1 MEITSISESSVKVKG
16 KQALFA
22 INPTVSKAKIAASA
36 AIFFERLTTPLDI
49 KHFEE
54 EPLVIQ
60 GPGEY
65 EVGGIKFSGSRVG
78 EAFTYRITVDG
89 LDILSARTSSLSKS
103 KESATDYDILLLES
117 DTLADQSVITAL
129 NATII
134 IFYGEKKEENAKA
147 MGREEG
153 SPVSKVNVTREKLPT
168 ETQIIT
174 LQ

>member
-1 MEITSISESSVKVKG
+1 MEITTLSESAVKVKG
-16 KQALFA
+16 KQATFA
-22 INPTVSKAKIAASA
+22 INPITSKTKITASA
-36 AIFFERLTTPLDI
+36 AVFFERLTTALDL

-65 EVGGIKFSGSRVG
+65 EVGGIKFSGNRVG
-78 EAFTYRITVDG
+78 ELFTYRITVDG
-89 LDILSARTSSLSKS
+89 LDILSAKTSSLPKS
-103 KESATDYDILLLES
+103 KEATEYDILLLEA
-117 DTLADQSVITAL
+117 DNLADQSVITAL
-129 NATII
+129 NASVI

-153 SPVSKVNVTREKLPT
+153 SAVSKFSVTREKLPT
-168 ETQIIT
+168 ETQIVT

>member
-1 MEITSISESSVKVKG
+1 MEITTLSEAEVKVKG
-16 KQALFA
+16 KQATFA
-22 INPTVSKAKIAASA
+22 INPVTSKSKITASA
-36 AIFFERLTTPLDI
+36 ALFFERLTAPLDT

-65 EVGGIKFSGSRVG
+65 EVGGIKFSGNRVG
-78 EAFTYRITVDG
+78 ESFTYRITVDG
-89 LDILSARTSSLSKS
+89 LDILSAKTSSLSKS
-103 KESATDYDILLLES
+103 KESATEYDILLLES
-117 DTLADQSVITAL
+117 DNLADQSVITAL
-129 NATII
+129 NASVV

-153 SPVSKVNVTREKLPT
+153 SAVSKVSVTREKLPT
-168 ETQIIT
+168 ETQILT

>member
-1 MEITSISESSVKVKG
+1 MEITTLSESSVKVKG
-16 KQALFA
+16 KQSAFA
-22 INPTVSKAKIAASA
+22 INPTVGRAKIVASTA
-36 AIFFERLTTPLDI
+36 VFFGRLPSPFDI
-49 KHFEE
+49 KSFEE

-78 EAFTYRITVDG
+78 DSFTYRIVVDG
-89 LDILSARTSSLSKS
+89 VDILAAKTSSLVKT
-103 KESATDYDILLLES
+103 KESSTEYDILLLEADS
-117 DTLADQSVITAL
+117 LADQSVVTAL
-129 NATII
+129 NPSVI

-147 MGREEG
+147 MGKEG
-153 SPVSKVNVTREKLPT
+153 NAVSKFSITRDKLPN